1 MNTPVNHV
9 HLIGSLT
16 QEPAIITTSKGERM
30 ARFALTTKEY
40 RKGIEGKIETENQW
54 HKVVAWGKWVAVLEE
69 FAEKGVQIAIEGK
82 LRSRFF
88 KGKDGRNQ
96 YSTEIEVKDLVLL
109 GHGQIAKTA

>member
-16 QEPAIITTSKGERM
+16 NEPAIITTASGKKM

-40 RKGIEGKIETENQW
+40 RKGLEGKIETENQW
-54 HKVVAWGKWVAVLEE
+54 HKIVAWGKWVTILEE
-69 FAEKGVQIAIEGK
+69 FAEKGIQIAIEGK

-88 KGKDGRNQ
+88 KGKDGSNQ
-96 YSTEIEVKDLVLL
+96 YSTEIEVRDLVLL
-109 GHGQIAKTA
+109 GHGGLSKTA

>member
-9 HLIGSLT
+9 HLIGSLS
-16 QEPAIITTSKGERM
+16 QAPAIIITATGEKL

-40 RKGIEGKIETENQW
+40 RKGLEGKVVTENQW
-54 HKVVAWGKWVAVLEE
+54 HKVVAWGKWVTILEE
-69 FAEKGVQIAIEGK
+69 FAEKGVRIAIEGK

-96 YSTEIEVKDLVLL
+96 YSTEIEVQDLVLL
-109 GHGQIAKTA
+109 GHGSIAQSA